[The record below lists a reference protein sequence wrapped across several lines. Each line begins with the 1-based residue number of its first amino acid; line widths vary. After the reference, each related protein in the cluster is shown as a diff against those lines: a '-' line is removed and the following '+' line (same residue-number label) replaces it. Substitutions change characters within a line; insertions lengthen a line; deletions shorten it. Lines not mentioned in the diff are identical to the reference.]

1 MYFICRKIFKEQI
14 KLEDVRSELKDQNR
28 ITSIKASQ
36 SVSDSIVTDMPNMQT
51 IINGASMFTHTINQA
66 KINQDLKPAKQ
77 KALDICIKADQL
89 ETNIIPLVILFFIE
103 IKNNTLFIYRYTIHK
118 SQIILSTYC

>member
-1 MYFICRKIFKEQI
+1 
-14 KLEDVRSELKDQNR
+14 
-28 ITSIKASQ
+28 
-36 SVSDSIVTDMPNMQT
+36 MPDMQT
-51 IINGASMFTHTINQA
+51 VINGTSMFTHTINQA
-66 KINQDLKPAKQ
+66 KINQNLKLAKQ

-89 ETNIIPLVILFFIE
+89 ETDIIPLVILFFIE